1 MNQFIFDF
9 IKKGTAEF
17 DTSGKKYKLCRGKI
31 QDSDALFEIQEKLP
45 LEIYI
50 PSSLKELTSAAE
62 NNELYIIKQGEIF
75 AAYMIL
81 LMNGNKSYY
90 AEFTDE
96 KNFAVIDSVYVE
108 RSFRGIHLQM
118 LLLNLAEELT
128 QINKISSLAATVSEQ
143 NQHSLSNFINS
154 GYIIVKNV
162 NYNLSGELKPRL
174 LVMKKLNHSDAL
186 VL

>member
-17 DTSGKKYKLCRGKI
+17 DISGKKYKLCRGKI

-50 PSSLKELTSAAE
+50 PSSMSELTAAAK
-62 NNELYIIKQGEIF
+62 NNELYVIKQGNIF
-75 AAYMIL
+75 IAYMIM
-81 LMNGNKSYY
+81 LMNGSKSSY
-90 AEFTDE
+90 ADFTDE

-108 RSFRGIHLQM
+108 KFFRGIHLQM
-118 LLLNLAEELT
+118 LLLNLAEELARA
-128 QINKISSLAATVSEQ
+128 NEISGLLATVSEQ
-143 NQHSLSNFINS
+143 NKHSISNFINA
-154 GYIIVKNV
+154 GYVIVKNV

-174 LVMKKLNHSDAL
+174 LVMKKLNPSDAP
-186 VL
+186 VP